1 MWCLTDFI
9 NSINVDVDVEIFTL
23 SVGEN
28 PLNDLGTGARFQVWV
43 CNQVSGLSQEM
54 QMAAMAANSDKQ
66 MEDVRQVFKM

>member
-1 MWCLTDFI
+1 MD
-9 NSINVDVDVEIFTL
+9 SL

-28 PLNDLGTGARFQVWV
+28 PLNDMSTGARFQV

-54 QMAAMAANSDKQ
+54 KMAAMAANSDKE